1 MGARGRVPRPNFT
14 AGRDAVAPPRTR
26 AKSGTR
32 RGAAA
37 RRATA
42 TMSHWHKLGFQ
53 AFLAKEI
60 MRKDTLPFA
69 IGMGFVALMGLG
81 LNASITEEDRKSSAY
96 HKQFVLN
103 DRKGDH

>member
-1 MGARGRVPRPNFT
+1 MPRGPQTV
-14 AGRDAVAPPRTR
+14 AVRDAVAPRRKPSTQRIKQRSRR
-26 AKSGTR
+26 AE
-32 RGAAA
+32 
-37 RRATA
+37 ATA

-81 LNASITEEDRKSSAY
+81 LNASITDEDRKSSAY